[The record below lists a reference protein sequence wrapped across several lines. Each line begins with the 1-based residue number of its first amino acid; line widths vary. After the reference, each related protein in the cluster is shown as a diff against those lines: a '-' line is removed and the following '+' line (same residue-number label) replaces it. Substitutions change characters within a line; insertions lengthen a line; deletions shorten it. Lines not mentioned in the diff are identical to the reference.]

1 MLIITSATYI
11 LTWRVKTLVKK
22 KQGFLYSIIVL
33 IISQCVIKVAGLIYK
48 LYLVNKEGFGDSGN
62 AIYASAFQIYAIAL
76 AITSIGVPNAIS
88 KLISAKVARGDNK
101 GAYRTFK
108 ISFVL
113 FGILGFI
120 GSSVLFINA
129 HVIACNY
136 LGIPEAEI
144 SLMALAPS
152 IFFVTLEAV
161 LKGYFNGREK
171 ISVTANSQSIEQIFK
186 TIVTIISV
194 EIFGIL
200 SKKNTVTMVGT
211 AALATTLATAVSFGY
226 LYICYIKSKK
236 EIWKEVVTSS
246 EQKQER
252 IRTIIKTIF
261 WVAMPISISS
271 LLSAMNRT
279 IDAFTIV
286 KGMSNYIELEQ
297 AKIQYG
303 ILTGKVETLISLPF
317 SFNMAF
323 AITLI
328 PAISAAVERGSY
340 KDAKSKIKFSMLAS
354 FVIGIISSVFLYLF
368 ADLLLKI
375 LFPKASAGANM
386 LKLSSW
392 SIIFVV
398 MTQTITGVMQGL
410 GKFKTIIIS
419 MSIGCIVKL
428 FLNIILLNIQELG
441 IYGAIIATL
450 TSQIVV
456 CLINVIYLLKY
467 INMELKT
474 KKAYK

>member
-1 MLIITSATYI
+1 MS
-11 LTWRVKTLVKK
+11 KK
-22 KQGFLYSIIVL
+22 KQGFLYSVTVL
-33 IISQCVIKVAGLIYK
+33 IISQCIIKVAGLIYK
-48 LYLVNKEGFGDSGN
+48 LYLINKEGFGDAGN
-62 AIYASAFQIYAIAL
+62 AIYSSAFQIYAIVL

-88 KLISAKVARGDNK
+88 KLISTKVAKGDNK

-120 GSSVLFINA
+120 GSTILFINA
-129 HVIACNY
+129 HILACKY

-171 ISVTANSQSIEQIFK
+171 IGTTANSQSIEQIFK
-186 TIVTIISV
+186 TIVTIIAV
-194 EIFGIL
+194 EIFGII
-200 SKKNTVTMVGT
+200 SKRNTVVMVGT
-211 AALATTLATAVSFGY
+211 ASLATTLATVISFGY

-236 EIWKEVVTSS
+236 EIWKEVVTST

-252 IRTIIKTIF
+252 VKTIIKTIF
-261 WVAMPISISS
+261 WVAMPISLSS

-286 KGMSNYIELEQ
+286 KEISKYIELKQ

-323 AITLI
+323 ATTLI
-328 PAISAAVERGSY
+328 PAISSSVARKNY
-340 KDAKSKIKFSMLAS
+340 KEAKGKIKFSILS
-354 FVIGIISSVFLYLF
+354 SLIIGIISSTFLYLF
-368 ADLLLKI
+368 SDLILKI
-375 LFPKASAGANM
+375 LFPKASAGSNM

-398 MTQTITGVMQGL
+398 LTQTITGVMQGL

-419 MSIGCIVKL
+419 MGIGCIVKL
-428 FLNIILLNIQELG
+428 FLNITLLKVQNLG
-441 IYGAIIATL
+441 IYGAIISTL
-450 TSQIVV
+450 ISQMMVFLVNI
-456 CLINVIYLLKY
+456 IYLVKY
-467 INMELKT
+467 IKIDLKT

>member
-1 MLIITSATYI
+1 MS
-11 LTWRVKTLVKK
+11 KK
-22 KQGFLYSIIVL
+22 KQGFLYSVTVL
-33 IISQCVIKVAGLIYK
+33 IISQCIIKVAGLIYK
-48 LYLVNKEGFGDSGN
+48 LYLINKEGFGDAGN
-62 AIYASAFQIYAIAL
+62 AIYASAFQIYAIVL

-88 KLISAKVARGDNK
+88 KLISTKVAKGDNK

-108 ISFVL
+108 ISFIL

-120 GSSVLFINA
+120 GSTILFINA
-129 HVIACNY
+129 HILACKY

-171 ISVTANSQSIEQIFK
+171 IGITANSQSIEQIFK
-186 TIVTIISV
+186 TIVTIIAV
-194 EIFGIL
+194 EIFGII
-200 SKKNTVTMVGT
+200 SKRNTVVMVGT
-211 AALATTLATAVSFGY
+211 ASLATTLATVISFGY

-236 EIWKEVVTSS
+236 EIWKEVVTST

-252 IRTIIKTIF
+252 VKTIIKTIF
-261 WVAMPISISS
+261 WVAMPISLSS

-286 KGMSNYIELEQ
+286 KEISKYIELKQ

-323 AITLI
+323 ATTLI
-328 PAISAAVERGSY
+328 PAISSSVARQNY
-340 KDAKSKIKFSMLAS
+340 KEAKGKIKFSILS
-354 FVIGIISSVFLYLF
+354 SLIIGIISTTFLYLF
-368 ADLLLKI
+368 SDLILKI
-375 LFPKASAGANM
+375 LFPKASAGSNM

-398 MTQTITGVMQGL
+398 LTQTITGAMQGL

-419 MSIGCIVKL
+419 MGIGCIVKL
-428 FLNIILLNIQELG
+428 FLNITLLKVQSLG
-441 IYGAIIATL
+441 IYGAIISTL
-450 TSQIVV
+450 ISQIMVFLV
-456 CLINVIYLLKY
+456 NIMCLAKY
-467 INMELKT
+467 IKIDLKT